1 MKSIKSKEPSLKLL
15 AKKFSKQ
22 LKKIKVVVLDVDGI
36 LTNGQVFW
44 NGVEVGFNRIY
55 YVPDGYGIKVLLE
68 AGIEV
73 GIITGGNSESVKR
86 RFELLK
92 IPFIFAG
99 NEDKRE
105 GFLAIKK
112 AMKCEFSEMLYM
124 GDEHF
129 DIPLLKKAGFAATVD
144 HANDEVKKVCDYITT
159 KPGGFGAVRE
169 VIDMLR
175 YAQGIVPHVPDFD
188 EK

>member
-1 MKSIKSKEPSLKLL
+1 MKSPNLKLL
-15 AKKFSKQ
+15 AKKHAKK
-22 LKKIKVVVLDVDGI
+22 LKKIKVVVFDVDGV

-44 NGVEVGFNRIY
+44 NGEEVGFNRIY

-68 AGIEV
+68 AGIQV

-86 RFELLK
+86 RFDLLK
-92 IPFIFAG
+92 IPYIFTG

-105 GFLAIKK
+105 GFLQIKK
-112 AMKCEFSEMLYM
+112 QMKCEYAEMLYM

-144 HANDEVKKVCDYITT
+144 HANDEVKKVCDYVAH

-188 EK
+188 E